1 MGFTWA
7 CHLGPTWAQTG
18 KWRAW
23 AFVGLALKKPMPY
36 HAYLIAQPILFCV
49 ALLYNIYLF
58 NYNFIRISYLFLF
71 TVLVFIFIYFY
82 LFL

>member
-23 AFVGLALKKPMPY
+23 AFAGLALKKPMPY
-36 HAYLIAQPILFCV
+36 HAFLIAQPILFCV
-49 ALLYNIYLF
+49 ALLSNIYLF
-58 NYNFIRISYLFLF
+58 NYNFHSNFLLIFISFFFSFLF
-71 TVLVFIFIYFY
+71 
-82 LFL
+82 